1 MSQPVPAIMQ
11 PSNEIPEPE
20 SVHSPHHNN
29 NNHPESV
36 PGLEPAPELQ
46 SDLEISVSDPSA
58 TDQEPSFAM
67 PVGSSS
73 GSSSGNLTV
82 TGGMNS
88 LVLSGSSQISEVS
101 DIITRRRADSI
112 ASAAS
117 TIYLNSRS
125 ISHRP
130 SLEDAFRSRASS
142 VSLSRPVTPTAR
154 KHSICEDL
162 FSTPPTLRKPIVR
175 AMPPIPVPH
184 PEFQVCETVSIVP
197 NSDVA
202 LLVGPPNSPDRVKVL
217 ASSTILT
224 IASPYFRALL
234 APNRFSEGIV
244 FQEHKHIE
252 LQMFEDDPAAVITVC
267 NILHLQSR
275 NIPPTLSGDQLA
287 EVAIILDKYDCVDA
301 AWAWTRLWMSSGA
314 SKAELEV
321 DGSRST
327 DDPAVNAINLMIT
340 KEKDLLSKWLFIAWA
355 FKDTAVFENC
365 ANVLSWKLCEGEQ
378 EDDEFFQRLPES
390 LQRDLVETRTACIS
404 SLYDC
409 TQAFIDKFVDPVC
422 DVGIQSFYY
431 RKQSPRDCDSR
442 VLGTTLKGLREAELY
457 PLIKIAKWDRT
468 AAELLGDLQA
478 VASSIFGADEHH
490 HDITPEMTFL
500 GDLDLARKSMRT
512 FTMESYVR

>member
-1 MSQPVPAIMQ
+1 MSQSVPVIMQ
-11 PSNEIPEPE
+11 PSNEILEPE
-20 SVHSPHHNN
+20 SVPPHS
-29 NNHPESV
+29 
-36 PGLEPAPELQ
+36 APEPEFEPPSEL
-46 SDLEISVSDPSA
+46 DINLSDPSA
-58 TDQEPSFAM
+58 GQDLFTM
-67 PVGSSS
+67 PIGSSS
-73 GSSSGNLTV
+73 GSSSSGNLTV
-82 TGGMNS
+82 TGGVNS
-88 LVLSGSSQISEVS
+88 LVLSGGSQISEVS

-130 SLEDAFRSRASS
+130 SLEDAFSSRASS
-142 VSLSRPVTPTAR
+142 VSMSRPVTPTAR
-154 KHSICEDL
+154 KPSICEDL
-162 FSTPPTLRKPIVR
+162 FSTPPTLRKPVTRIM
-175 AMPPIPVPH
+175 APPAPAPH
-184 PEFQVCETVSIVP
+184 PDFQVCETVTIVP

-202 LLVGPPNSPDRVKVL
+202 LLVGQPHSPERRKVL

-252 LQMFEDDPAAVITVC
+252 LLMFEEDPAAVITVC

-275 NIPPTLSGDQLA
+275 NIPAVLSGDQLA
-287 EVAIILDKYDCVDA
+287 EVAIVLDKYDCVDA
-301 AWAWTRLWMSSGA
+301 AWAWTRLWMSGGA
-314 SKAELEV
+314 SKVELEA
-321 DGSRST
+321 DGTRGT
-327 DDPAVNAINLMIT
+327 DDAAGNAINLMIT

-365 ANVLSWKLCEGEQ
+365 ANALSWKLCEGEQ

-404 SLYDC
+404 SLYEC

-468 AAELLGDLQA
+468 AAELLGDLRA
-478 VASSIFGADEHH
+478 VGRSIFGADEHH
-490 HDITPEMTFL
+490 HEITPEMTFL
-500 GDLDLARKSMRT
+500 GDLDIARQGMRK

>member
-1 MSQPVPAIMQ
+1 MSQPVPVIMQ
-11 PSNEIPEPE
+11 PSNEIPEPD
-20 SVHSPHHNN
+20 SAVNLSQ
-29 NNHPESV
+29 PE
-36 PGLEPAPELQ
+36 PEPEAQ
-46 SDLEISVSDPSA
+46 SLEIDLSDPSA
-58 TDQEPSFAM
+58 GQDPFTM
-67 PVGSSS
+67 PIGSSS
-73 GSSSGNLTV
+73 GSSSSGNLTV
-82 TGGMNS
+82 TGVGGGLNS
-88 LVLSGSSQISEVS
+88 LVLSGAFSEVS
-101 DIITRRRADSI
+101 DVTTRRRADSI

-130 SLEDAFRSRASS
+130 SLEDAFSSRASS

-162 FSTPPTLRKPIVR
+162 FSTPPTLRKPVTR
-175 AMPPIPVPH
+175 VMPPPPAPAPH
-184 PEFQVCETVSIVP
+184 PDFQSCDPVAIVP

-202 LLVGPPNSPDRVKVL
+202 LLVGQPHSSDRRKVL
-217 ASSTILT
+217 ASSTILM

-252 LQMFEDDPAAVITVC
+252 LQMFDEDPAAVITVC

-275 NIPPTLSGDQLA
+275 KIPAVLSGDQLA
-287 EVAIILDKYDCVDA
+287 EVAIVLDKYDCVDA
-301 AWAWTRLWMSSGA
+301 AWAWTRLWMAGGA
-314 SKAELEV
+314 SKVELEAN
-321 DGSRST
+321 DTRGA
-327 DDPAVNAINLMIT
+327 DDTAGNAINLMIT

-365 ANVLSWKLCEGEQ
+365 ANALSWKLCEGEQ

-390 LQRDLVETRTACIS
+390 LQHDLIETRTACIS
-404 SLYDC
+404 SLYEC
-409 TQAFIDKFVDPVC
+409 TQTFVDKFVDPVC

-468 AAELLGDLQA
+468 AAELLGDLRA
-478 VASSIFGADEHH
+478 VGRSIFGADEHH
-490 HDITPEMTFL
+490 HEVTPGMIFL
-500 GDLDLARKSMRT
+500 GDLDVARKGMRT

>member
-1 MSQPVPAIMQ
+1 MSQSVPVIMQ
-11 PSNEIPEPE
+11 PLNANEIPEPE
-20 SVHSPHHNN
+20 SLPHHA
-29 NNHPESV
+29 
-36 PGLEPAPELQ
+36 EPQPELQ
-46 SDLEISVSDPSA
+46 SEPQSGHEIDLSDLSA
-58 TDQEPSFAM
+58 GQDPFTM
-67 PVGSSS
+67 PIGSSS
-73 GSSSGNLTV
+73 GSSSSGNLTV
-82 TGGMNS
+82 TAGLGS
-88 LVLSGSSQISEVS
+88 LVLSGGSQVSEVS

-125 ISHRP
+125 TSHRP
-130 SLEDAFRSRASS
+130 SLEDAFSSRASS

-162 FSTPPTLRKPIVR
+162 FSTPPTLRKPVTR
-175 AMPPIPVPH
+175 AMPPAPTPH
-184 PEFQVCETVSIVP
+184 PDFQICETVAIVA

-202 LLVGPPNSPDRVKVL
+202 LLVGQPHSSERRKVL

-234 APNRFSEGIV
+234 APNRFSEGLV

-275 NIPPTLSGDQLA
+275 KIPPVLNGDQLA
-287 EVAIILDKYDCVDA
+287 EVAIVLDKYDCVDA
-301 AWAWTRLWMSSGA
+301 AWAWTRLWMSGGA
-314 SKAELEV
+314 SKVELEA
-321 DGSRST
+321 DGTRGNDEGAGNT
-327 DDPAVNAINLMIT
+327 INSMIT
-340 KEKDLLSKWLFIAWA
+340 KDKGLLSKWLFISWA
-355 FKDTAVFENC
+355 FKDAAVFESC
-365 ANVLSWKLCEGEQ
+365 ANTLPWKLCKGEQ

-390 LQRDLVETRTACIS
+390 LQHDLIETRMACIS
-404 SLYDC
+404 NLHEC

-442 VLGTTLKGLREAELY
+442 VIGTTLKGLREEELY

-468 AAELLGDLQA
+468 AAELLRNLEA
-478 VASSIFGADEHH
+478 VGRRIFGADEHH
-490 HDITPEMTFL
+490 HEITPEITFL
-500 GDLDLARKSMRT
+500 SDLNDAIKSMRR